1 LININDIL
9 TTFQEVSSPNL
20 ETSIRSEVATSSR
33 PKQQIISA
41 LKQKEKK
48 KSGQAYKPSKQDERE
63 SQNINWKSPVFWP
76 MIDQAAKEQIGRP
89 NLNELIR
96 TLQRRDDQFKYL
108 THQRIS
114 DWRDKTQKDKLVWS
128 EKTLEDVQKGFLPN
142 GNQTCF
148 NVFVSFHIQNGRILL
163 ILK

>member
-1 LININDIL
+1 
-9 TTFQEVSSPNL
+9 
-20 ETSIRSEVATSSR
+20 
-33 PKQQIISA
+33 
-41 LKQKEKK
+41 
-48 KSGQAYKPSKQDERE
+48 
-63 SQNINWKSPVFWP
+63 

-96 TLQRRDDQFKYL
+96 TLQRRDDRFKYL

-128 EKTLEDVQKGFLPN
+128 EKTLEDVQKGFLPG
-142 GNQTCF
+142 GNQTSF